1 MSNPAMKSNKK
12 IIQELKKG
20 KKSTFK
26 DIYFLY
32 YDKLFHV
39 SKKFDFKVLSPQDFV
54 QEAFLKIYNNRH
66 QLNEEAPLEAQIIVI
81 CKNLIFNHLN
91 REKKIIP
98 LHPDFLKNEQD
109 LEEAEHDS
117 EFEKEHL
124 FKLIEELPLQ
134 QKKIFKLHKID
145 NYSYKEI
152 ASLTQLSPKTI
163 ANHIYLANNFIR
175 KNIKK
180 A

>member
-1 MSNPAMKSNKK
+1 MKSNKK

-26 DIYFLY
+26 DVYFLN
-32 YDKLFHV
+32 YDKLFNICR
-39 SKKFDFKVLSPQDFV
+39 KFDLKVLSPQDFI

-66 QLNEEAPLEAQIIVI
+66 QLNENAPLEAQIIVI
-81 CKNLIFNHLN
+81 CKNIIFNHLN

-98 LHPDFLKNEQD
+98 LQPDYIKSEVFEEITEDELHLK
-109 LEEAEHDS
+109 
-117 EFEKEHL
+117 KERL
-124 FKLIEELPLQ
+124 YAIIDKLPVQ

-152 ASLTQLSPKTI
+152 ARLTQLSPKTI
-163 ANHIYLANNFIR
+163 ANHIYLANNFIQ